1 MQWSRNLTVVKD
13 LANGLDAIGM
23 RGPVA
28 QARACLKGDL
38 SALSGAKVTA
48 FAFALCGDS
57 SAAVIDRWMMR
68 VLVGT
73 PKKYQAPT
81 QRQYGVATKALTV
94 AARMVGLRTSQFQAI
109 VWLQARG
116 VSP

>member
-13 LANGLDAIGM
+13 LANGLDALGM
-23 RGPVA
+23 RGPIE
-28 QARACLKGDL
+28 QARACLQGDL

-68 VLVGT
+68 VLLGKDT
-73 PKKYQAPT
+73 KKVAPT
-81 QRQYGVATKALTV
+81 QRQYGVITKSLKV
-94 AARMVGLRTSQFQAI
+94 AARMVGLTTSQFQAV
-109 VWLQARG
+109 VWLQVRG
-116 VSP
+116 S